1 MKKMKVDLN
10 KKLFLNKSTV
20 VSLSSD
26 MQQQLAGGV
35 RTMDVLCTVT
45 INPRTKLSRQAPRP
59 DCLCCADPVVDTTII
74 HTIAQ

>member
-10 KKLFLNKSTV
+10 KKLFLNKATV

-26 MQQQLAGGV
+26 VQQQIAGGII
-35 RTMDVLCTVT
+35 TLDASCTVT
-45 INPRTKLSRQAPRP
+45 INPRTVASRQAPKPQCR
-59 DCLCCADPVVDTTII
+59 CCVDPIRDNIVI